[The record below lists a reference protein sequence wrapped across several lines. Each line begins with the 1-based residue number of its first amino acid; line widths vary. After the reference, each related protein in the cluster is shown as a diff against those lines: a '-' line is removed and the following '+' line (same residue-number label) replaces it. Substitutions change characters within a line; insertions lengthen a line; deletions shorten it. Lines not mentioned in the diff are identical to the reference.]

1 MQWRPERDESL
12 ILAEAVEQK
21 KEEHGDERVDER
33 RDEEMHV
40 KPRLRLRQQNAP
52 RENHQA
58 LMCHEESGG
67 DREPRRGMFGVQ
79 PRADGR
85 SEIPDDRFR
94 DAIKPQRNRRAAKA
108 VLQKTH
114 DHAQE
119 ESGGRISPAEAG
131 KNPPPE

>member
-67 DREPRRGMFGVQ
+67 EREPRPGVFGVQ
-79 PRADGR
+79 PRAEGR
-85 SEIPDDRFR
+85 SAIPDESFA
-94 DAIKPQRNRRAAKA
+94 DATKPQRKPPAAKA
-108 VLQKTH
+108 VLPQAH
-114 DHAQE
+114 D
-119 ESGGRISPAEAG
+119 
-131 KNPPPE
+131 